1 MESTAFKYT
10 ITVLMA
16 VYNTPFALIKRAVDS
31 VLNQDFSDFELII
44 LDDGSDLDIQ
54 HKLISYAIE
63 HEDKITY
70 LRHKN
75 RSQSDTINRGVKL
88 SNSKYITVIDAD
100 DEYKPNHLSS
110 CLAEIGTHDLINT
123 TTHTVVNNSN
133 DYFVPDRFDYNK
145 LIHVDEC
152 ILFAT
157 MFGKKE
163 VFSKI
168 QFKNMYASDADFF
181 DRVQQTYAVKKVDLR
196 TYIYYRDNKQS
207 ITETIKSKIKVGA

>member
-16 VYNTPFALIKRAVDS
+16 VYNTPFAFIKRAVDS
-31 VLNQDFSDFELII
+31 VLNQDFNDFELII

-54 HKLISYAIE
+54 HQLISYAIE

-163 VFSKI
+163 VFNKV

-196 TYIYYRDNKQS
+196 TYIYYRDNKES